1 MNILRNAST
10 FQLMRR
16 SASASRIQQT
26 RQLCSSESSGNSTS
40 EMPKR
45 QSSGYGKAIAVT
57 LVGVTGLVGGAVA
70 YGFYDKK
77 FLDKLETATGL
88 NLGFLRAGKKSAEAY
103 LPFLAG
109 DSAASGQLSR
119 PAPPALPTSSSGSL
133 AMEDAKPA
141 GLPGL
146 KPAAEKKQ
154 QQQPQ
159 TPAAQPAKKSSTS
172 NAEQL
177 ARLASLKKSVSD
189 AMEEAVA
196 KGIAAE
202 TKARQHGQQLKQ
214 AMASK
219 ADSDWAQVK
228 AAEAAKDEA
237 LKLAGDANQKAE
249 KLLSQF
255 KSVLDDP
262 KVQSNSAAKSGL
274 AEYKTFLFE
283 LDSIR
288 ANTDRAE
295 AETRILSEYKVEA
308 DKQQQQML
316 RSEVENLLPLDK
328 RSPVEEF
335 EQRERHL
342 VQQAVDKSAAAGT
355 AMTEAAVE
363 RELKQQMLQWEE
375 EKKRLT
381 QQLRESWEVE
391 LQQELSRQAAAHTNH
406 VTQLTRTLRDQLT
419 REHQAELRAALLK
432 EHEEFEAAL
441 QGWTARVRGVESAV
455 EGRAEALESAQRA
468 QQLWLAAHSLRDA
481 VTSGRN
487 FRAPMEAVV
496 ALASRLGQDDAAS
509 ALTAALPTVAPSP
522 ATRPSAC
529 AQVALIPET
538 GGSLWLHLVS
548 RLQASL
554 MLRRAAKPLKPEDPV
569 DPQNPPSLFDWLD
582 TAEAALNDRG
592 DLETAVRAMARLPG
606 MARLLAD
613 DWIRDARAHL
623 EARQTASALCSLAAA
638 MGLDAATQH
647 RLPGL
652 ADSD

>member
-10 FQLMRR
+10 VQLMRR

-177 ARLASLKKSVSD
+177 AKLASLKKSVSD

-219 ADSDWAQVK
+219 TDSDWAQVK

-328 RSPVEEF
+328 RSPGE
-335 EQRERHL
+335 
-342 VQQAVDKSAAAGT
+342 
-355 AMTEAAVE
+355 
-363 RELKQQMLQWEE
+363 
-375 EKKRLT
+375 
-381 QQLRESWEVE
+381 
-391 LQQELSRQAAAHTNH
+391 
-406 VTQLTRTLRDQLT
+406 
-419 REHQAELRAALLK
+419 
-432 EHEEFEAAL
+432 
-441 QGWTARVRGVESAV
+441 
-455 EGRAEALESAQRA
+455 
-468 QQLWLAAHSLRDA
+468 
-481 VTSGRN
+481 
-487 FRAPMEAVV
+487 
-496 ALASRLGQDDAAS
+496 
-509 ALTAALPTVAPSP
+509 
-522 ATRPSAC
+522 
-529 AQVALIPET
+529 I
-538 GGSLWLHLVS
+538 
-548 RLQASL
+548 
-554 MLRRAAKPLKPEDPV
+554 
-569 DPQNPPSLFDWLD
+569 LD
-582 TAEAALNDRG
+582 
-592 DLETAVRAMARLPG
+592 
-606 MARLLAD
+606 
-613 DWIRDARAHL
+613 I
-623 EARQTASALCSLAAA
+623 
-638 MGLDAATQH
+638 
-647 RLPGL
+647 
-652 ADSD
+652 